1 MGPVPSWDLFCTF
14 IVMAEGGKVWAVKV
28 CLGELKYK
36 KDSLKTLMHK
46 DLEILKDDSI
56 AYIPLCTFLE
66 GAVHLDLCM
75 FIRKRDGSAKQPEF
89 PHELYGDVL
98 ILHQIPRNPDQ
109 LRMLFPRVK
118 LFLLLIR
125 TKDDGLRT
133 PEVQVIWQD
142 PSYCG
147 YASIKQNGIVY
158 TWDPFFTMFC
168 SGNITE
174 KLRMAK
180 MDMMDERVLDLY
192 AGIGYWTL
200 IMLKY
205 GRAKEVYACDWNP
218 KSTEYLVKN
227 LELNGMSGEKCVIFQ
242 GDNRTL
248 NKPNY
253 FDRVVLGLLPS
264 SMDGLPVAIKSV
276 RKEVGVS
283 VHLHFHQN
291 VREGRDFETELLTEI
306 HRLLTENLTG
316 MCWDVYVVHRERVKS
331 FAPRVYHWVFD
342 IVMTPR

>member
-1 MGPVPSWDLFCTF
+1 M
-14 IVMAEGGKVWAVKV
+14 IEGERVWAVRV
-28 CLGELKYK
+28 CLEELKYK
-36 KDSLKTLMHK
+36 KDSLRALLHK
-46 DLEILKDDSI
+46 DLEIMKDDSS

-66 GAVHLDLCM
+66 GAVHLDLRM
-75 FIRKRDGSAKQPEF
+75 FTRKRKGSRKQPDF

-98 ILHQIPRNPDQ
+98 ILHHSPKNLDQ
-109 LRMLFPRVK
+109 LQALFPQAK
-118 LFLLLIR
+118 LFLLLTR
-125 TKDDGLRT
+125 TKNDGLRT
-133 PEVQVIWQD
+133 PEVQVVWQD

-147 YASIKQNGIVY
+147 HASTRQNGILY
-158 TWDPFFTMFC
+158 TWDPLHTMFC

-180 MDMMDERVLDLY
+180 MNMMNERVLDLY

-205 GRAKEVYACDWNP
+205 GKAKEVHACDWNP
-218 KSTEYLVKN
+218 KSIEYLVKN
-227 LELNGMSGEKCVIFQ
+227 VELNGMSREGCVIFQ
-242 GDNRTL
+242 GDNRTF

-264 SMDGLPVAIKSV
+264 SMDGLPVAIKSI
-276 RKEVGVS
+276 RKEIGVN

-291 VREGRDFETELLTEI
+291 VREGQDFETELLNEI
-306 HRLLTENLTG
+306 HRLLTENSIE
-316 MCWDVYVVHRERVKS
+316 MCWDVRIIHRERVKS

-342 IVMTPR
+342 IAMTPR